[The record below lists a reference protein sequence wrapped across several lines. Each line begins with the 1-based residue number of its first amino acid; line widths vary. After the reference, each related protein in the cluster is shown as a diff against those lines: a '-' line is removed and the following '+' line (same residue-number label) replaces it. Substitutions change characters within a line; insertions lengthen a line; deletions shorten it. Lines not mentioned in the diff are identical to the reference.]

1 MRTKNTID
9 RLSLPFLWVAAM
21 TLIAWADVG
30 AQQKPSPSEY
40 IVGPNDVLSVMVFNQ
55 EKLTNKYTVGADG
68 TLVFPMLGSVQAGGL
83 TVQAIERQ
91 IRDGLAK
98 TLREPQVSVSV
109 DQYRSQQ
116 IFVFGQVRQPLAL
129 QYTGS
134 MSVAE
139 ALTKAGGITEKAGVE
154 AHIVRSPGG
163 GPVDPA
169 SAAERAAKAA
179 ETKDPN
185 LIRVDLSKLLA
196 GDFSQNVQL
205 RAGDFVSVPLAQTVF
220 VQGQVARTGEYPIR
234 PGMTVQQVLALA
246 GGITDRGTDRRMQ
259 IIRQVDGKK
268 TTYDA
273 RNDDVVRGGDII
285 NVRQKLL

>member
-1 MRTKNTID
+1 
-9 RLSLPFLWVAAM
+9 M
-21 TLIAWADVG
+21 TLLATADLG
-30 AQQKPSPSEY
+30 ARQKPSPSEY
-40 IVGPNDVLSVMVFNQ
+40 IVGPNDVLTVMVFNQ

-98 TLREPQVSVSV
+98 TLRDPQVSVSV

-129 QYTGS
+129 QFTGS
-134 MSVAE
+134 MSIAE

-163 GPVDPA
+163 GPVDPS

-185 LIRVDLSKLLA
+185 VIRVDLSKLLA
-196 GDFSQNVQL
+196 GDFSQNVPL
-205 RAGDFVSVPLAQTVF
+205 RPGDFVSVPLAQTVF

-246 GGITDRGTDRRMQ
+246 GGITERGTDRRMQ

-285 NVRQKLL
+285 NVRPKLL